1 MAIQEVVKH
10 GNRIYRILSGDKH
23 TFLDKLKNFFIE
35 IVIIVFAVSLSIWF
49 HGRSEYKHEQRQVK
63 KFLLGLKQDIQD
75 DIKEAVALKMS
86 FQNYDTV
93 YTYLSSLKKE
103 KIPDKDS
110 LAQYLSYIGGNV
122 YLRPNTS
129 RFNSFLSAGKI
140 LNIENDSLAIRILEL
155 YEVVIPRIKSSE
167 NSWIEKNK
175 KLQDYLIDHVDD
187 VENNL
192 SKWKVLTTP
201 KAKYLCKSLIPWEQ
215 IYERYDDLIKSGKL
229 LVNQIDEMYPTTSET
244 SLY

>member
-10 GNRIYRILSGDKH
+10 GNRIYRILNGNKH
-23 TFLDKLKNFFIE
+23 SFWEKLKNFFIE
-35 IVIIVFAVSLSIWF
+35 IAIIVFAVSLSIWF
-49 HGRSEYKHEQRQVK
+49 HSRSEHRHEQKQVK

-75 DIKEAVALKMS
+75 DIDEAIALKMS
-86 FQNYDTV
+86 FKDYDTV
-93 YTYLSSLKKE
+93 YTYLSSLKKR
-103 KIPDKDS
+103 KMPNKDS

-122 YLRPNTS
+122 YLRANTS

-167 NSWIEKNK
+167 SFWIDKNK
-175 KLQDYLIDHVDD
+175 KLQDYLIDHVNDI
-187 VENNL
+187 ENNL
-192 SKWKVLTTP
+192 SKWEVLTTP

-215 IYERYDDLIKSGKL
+215 IYERYDDLIQSGKL
-229 LVNQIDEMYPTTSET
+229 LIKQIDTIYPNG
-244 SLY
+244 